1 MLSSPIRAVP
11 ATDGSSNA
19 WGFTI
24 PKPRKA
30 AKICVSI
37 GSGWPTGR
45 PRVRSFRLRRLA
57 SSSSLASSSRPP
69 DRSHGGPPENLVV
82 MGRMTAPFG
91 IKGWIKLQPFT
102 AAPENLQAYSHWWI
116 GAAGQWQEYRVEG
129 MEVHSA
135 AVVVKLAGCEDR
147 DAAALFR
154 GREVAVPRDAL
165 PETAANE
172 YYWSDLIGLKVV

>member
-1 MLSSPIRAVP
+1 
-11 ATDGSSNA
+11 
-19 WGFTI
+19 
-24 PKPRKA
+24 
-30 AKICVSI
+30 
-37 GSGWPTGR
+37 
-45 PRVRSFRLRRLA
+45 
-57 SSSSLASSSRPP
+57 
-69 DRSHGGPPENLVV
+69 
-82 MGRMTAPFG
+82 MGRMSAPFG

-116 GAAGQWQEYRVEG
+116 GGAEQWQEYRVEG

-172 YYWSDLIGLKVV
+172 YYWSDLVGLKVVNAENEDLGTVSEVFATGANDVLVVQGDRERLIPFTEEVVKRVELSGNVIRVDWDRDY

>member
-1 MLSSPIRAVP
+1 
-11 ATDGSSNA
+11 
-19 WGFTI
+19 
-24 PKPRKA
+24 
-30 AKICVSI
+30 
-37 GSGWPTGR
+37 
-45 PRVRSFRLRRLA
+45 
-57 SSSSLASSSRPP
+57 
-69 DRSHGGPPENLVV
+69 
-82 MGRMTAPFG
+82 MGRITAPFG

-102 AAPENLQAYSHWWI
+102 AAPENLQAYSQWWI
-116 GAAGQWQEYRVEG
+116 GGEGAWQEYRVEG

-172 YYWSDLIGLKVV
+172 YYWSDLVGLKVVNAENEDLGTVSEVFATGANDVLVVQGDRERLIPFTEEVVKRVDLAGGVIRVDWGRDY